1 MSRIRSAFSLEEIK
15 SINSLIE
22 HLYDENLT
30 LENCMDL
37 FTNKLREQIYFDKSD
52 FMFFRHNPH
61 TNLYEMQSFA
71 PINWTDGEVEN
82 YIETYMHM
90 DDVLPILASP
100 QEIAFRNSDIFCLAE
115 RKKTKYYREFVQTA
129 QLEISIDANIPLP
142 QDYNTY
148 AILGLFRNTGK
159 KEFTLKELEIVKMY
173 QKHLSKVFEKK
184 FAISSTNPNED
195 SFLAFDNFE
204 SLGVCILDSELTLVS
219 FNTTFKNFASDH
231 SAIQDSAIGQ
241 QVRKIAEQISGS
253 PTKSKLGPISAEIN
267 NNTFMIEVSRYTHN
281 STKYICIVYPLS
293 NLFLTSMTSL
303 KDRYR
308 LSNREFEILYLMLKN
323 GMTND
328 EIANHLF
335 ISVATVKRHISTA
348 YQKLGINNQK
358 QLLSLLKII

>member
-1 MSRIRSAFSLEEIK
+1 MSRLGSAFSLEEIK

-22 HLYDENLT
+22 HLYDESLT
-30 LENCMDL
+30 LEDCMDL

-52 FMFFRHNPH
+52 FMFFRHNPE

-71 PINWTDGEVEN
+71 PINWSEGEVES

-90 DDVLPILASP
+90 DDVLPILATP
-100 QEIAFRNSDIFCLAE
+100 QEIAFRNSDIFCIAE
-115 RKKTKYYREFVQTA
+115 RKKTRYYREFVQTA

-184 FAISSTNPNED
+184 LANANSNDD

-204 SLGVCILDSELTLVS
+204 SLGVCILDSELKLVS
-219 FNTTFKNFASDH
+219 FNTTFKNFASDRSTIH
-231 SAIQDSAIGQ
+231 DSAIGQ
-241 QVRKIAEQISGS
+241 QVRKIAEQLSGS
-253 PTKSKLGPISAEIN
+253 PAKSKLGPISAEIN
-267 NNTFMIEVSRYTHN
+267 NNTFLIEVSRYNHK

-303 KDRYR
+303 KDSYR

-323 GMTND
+323 GMTNE
-328 EIANHLF
+328 EIANYLF

-358 QLLSLLKII
+358 QLLTLLKII